1 MATGAGAVLS
11 TGAGLCGILAQALKA
26 AATARVAVK
35 RGKWNKLV
43 GSFMSR
49 VYGEWSSGSMTEM
62 HSGLLTIIA
71 TPIGNL
77 EDLSPRAGQAIAG
90 ASLILV
96 EDRRHAQR
104 LFQHLGV
111 QPKTMAL
118 HEHNERALAPQ
129 IAQRIAAG
137 EQIAL
142 LSDAGMPLISDPGF
156 PLLALL
162 REQQLP
168 VTIIPGPNAAVAA
181 LSLSGLPSDRFSFEG
196 FLPAKAGAR
205 RARLAVLQSESRTM
219 IFYEAPHRI
228 VATITDMA
236 ELWGLNRPAAL
247 CRELT
252 KIYEE
257 CIRDSLGGLL
267 EQLSQHPDKVRGEMT
282 LILGGAP
289 EQDPGEQEADRWLAP
304 LLEELPLTQAVRIAE
319 AQSGMA
325 HRLLYRRALALT
337 SGREPA

>member
-1 MATGAGAVLS
+1 MAAGAEVATGAVF
-11 TGAGLCGILAQALKA
+11 CGILAQAL
-26 AATARVAVK
+26 RVAAMANVTD
-35 RGKWNKLV
+35 RRDRVNNFA

-49 VYGEWSSGSMTEM
+49 VYGEWGGGSMTEM
-62 HSGLLTIIA
+62 RSGLLTIIA

-77 EDLSPRAGQAIAG
+77 EDLSPRAGRAIAH

-111 QPKTMAL
+111 QPKTMTL

-129 IAQRIAAG
+129 MVQRIAEG
-137 EQIAL
+137 ESIAM

-162 REQQLP
+162 RERQLP
-168 VTIIPGPNAAVAA
+168 VTIIPGPNAAVSA
-181 LSLSGLPSDRFSFEG
+181 LALSGLPSDRFSFEG
-196 FLPAKAGAR
+196 FLPAKTGAR
-205 RARLAVLQSESRTM
+205 QARLAALQSESRSM

-228 VATITDMA
+228 SATLADMA
-236 ELWGLNRPAAL
+236 ASWGADRPAAL

-252 KIYEE
+252 KVYEE
-257 CIRDSLGGLL
+257 CLRDSLGGVLDLL
-267 EQLSQHPDKVRGEMT
+267 KQQPEKVRGEMT
-282 LILGGAP
+282 LVVGGAP
-289 EQDPGEQEADRWLAP
+289 DCDPGEIDADRWLAP
-304 LLEELPLTQAVRIAE
+304 LLDALPLTQAVRIAE
-319 AQSGMA
+319 AQSGIA
-325 HRLLYRRALALT
+325 HRFLYRRALVLT

>member
-1 MATGAGAVLS
+1 
-11 TGAGLCGILAQALKA
+11 
-26 AATARVAVK
+26 
-35 RGKWNKLV
+35 
-43 GSFMSR
+43 
-49 VYGEWSSGSMTEM
+49 MTEIR
-62 HSGLLTIIA
+62 SGRLTIIA

-77 EDLSPRAGQAIAG
+77 DDLSPRAGQAIAE
-90 ASLILV
+90 AALVLV

-111 QPKTMAL
+111 QPKTLAL

-129 IAQRIAAG
+129 MAQRIAEG
-137 EQIAL
+137 ESLAL

-168 VTIIPGPNAAVAA
+168 VTVIPGPNAAVAA

-205 RARLAVLQSESRTM
+205 RARLSILSHEPRTL

-228 VATITDMA
+228 VATLTDMA
-236 ELWGLNRPAAL
+236 ELCGAERPAAL

-257 CIRDSLGGLL
+257 CLRDSLGGIV
-267 EQLSQHPDKVRGEMT
+267 EHLSRHPDKIRGEMT
-282 LILGGAP
+282 LVLGGAP
-289 EQDPGEQEADRWLAP
+289 ERDPEEMEADRWLTP

-319 AQSGMA
+319 AQSGLA
-325 HRLLYRRALALT
+325 HRVVYRRALALT
-337 SGREPA
+337 SGRDPA

>member
-1 MATGAGAVLS
+1 MV
-11 TGAGLCGILAQALKA
+11 
-26 AATARVAVK
+26 
-35 RGKWNKLV
+35 
-43 GSFMSR
+43 
-49 VYGEWSSGSMTEM
+49 ESG
-62 HSGLLTIIA
+62 GLLTIIS

-77 EDLSPRAGQAIAG
+77 DDLSPRAAQAIRD

-104 LFQHLGV
+104 LFQHLGIR
-111 QPKTMAL
+111 PKTMAL

-137 EQIAL
+137 EAFAM

-168 VTIIPGPNAAVAA
+168 VTIIPGPNAALAA
-181 LSLSGLPSDRFSFEG
+181 LALSGLPSDRFAFEG

-205 RARLAVLQSESRTM
+205 RTRLVALQAASYSM

-228 VATITDMA
+228 VETLTAMA
-236 ELWGLNRPAAL
+236 EVWGFERPAAL

-252 KIYEE
+252 KVYEE
-257 CIRDSLGGLL
+257 CLRDTLGGLL
-267 EQLSQHPDKVRGEMT
+267 DLLNQYPGKVRGEMT
-282 LILGGAP
+282 LVVAGAP
-289 EQDPGEQEADRWLAP
+289 ERDPSEADADRWLTP
-304 LLEELPLTQAVRIAE
+304 LLNELPLAQAVRIAE
-319 AQSGMA
+319 MQSGMA
-325 HRLLYRRALALT
+325 HRLLYTRALALT
-337 SGREPA
+337 SGADPA